1 MAWLIGF
8 LGYAVA
14 IIIVTV
20 QWERL
25 TRRLKNMGE
34 RLATVERLDFVDER
48 LSRLEDASHIRKA

>member
-8 LGYAVA
+8 LCYAVA

>member
-34 RLATVERLDFVDER
+34 RLATVERDFVDER